1 MSLSGRHLDV
11 VLVFFIYGLAFF
23 TMGIAL
29 VLETSRAPRL
39 AERGVLRPL
48 ALFGLLHGVHE
59 WVEIYLLQGEW
70 LGQPFPVA
78 VSWFRVAWLVL
89 SFLPLVVFGTLLL
102 ASKVQHKRLL
112 TIIPIGLLALYGVSL
127 AINAGISSGSLIARA
142 DALARYILAV
152 PAGILAGLAL
162 RARAIQVQGENRQGL
177 ASFFRWSAL
186 GFVLYGL
193 TQVFVSPVEMFP
205 AQYINNQVFLSLF
218 GFPVQVVRAG
228 MALLITVNLLRAI
241 QLVEREREAQLLAAQ
256 QARLEALE
264 QVQRDLVERE
274 ALRRELLRHTV
285 IAQEDERARIAREL
299 HDETAQFLTALSL
312 NLATLRNSAELE
324 PAGVKILDRLQ
335 ALSLQ
340 MSRGVHRMVHDLR
353 PAQLDDLGL
362 VAALQYLGD
371 QEKSQAGLNVSIH
384 VEGQRQRLDPL
395 VETVL
400 FRVAQEALTN
410 VARHANCDSAQIRL
424 CFSPQQVVL
433 SIRDEGT
440 GFHLNGKKP
449 LSRGWGLAGMRER
462 AESVGGELKLS
473 SNPGRGTLV
482 EVAVPIGEFIQGRAE
497 ESIHEHHPPDAG

>member
-78 VSWFRVAWLVL
+78 VSWFRVAWLVF

-102 ASKVQHKRLL
+102 ASKDQHKRLL

-127 AINAGISSGSLIARA
+127 AINAGISSGSMIARA

-241 QLVEREREAQLLAAQ
+241 QLVELEREAQLLAA
-256 QARLEALE
+256 
-264 QVQRDLVERE
+264 
-274 ALRRELLRHTV
+274 
-285 IAQEDERARIAREL
+285 
-299 HDETAQFLTALSL
+299 
-312 NLATLRNSAELE
+312 
-324 PAGVKILDRLQ
+324 
-335 ALSLQ
+335 
-340 MSRGVHRMVHDLR
+340 
-353 PAQLDDLGL
+353 
-362 VAALQYLGD
+362 
-371 QEKSQAGLNVSIH
+371 
-384 VEGQRQRLDPL
+384 
-395 VETVL
+395 
-400 FRVAQEALTN
+400 
-410 VARHANCDSAQIRL
+410 
-424 CFSPQQVVL
+424 
-433 SIRDEGT
+433 
-440 GFHLNGKKP
+440 
-449 LSRGWGLAGMRER
+449 
-462 AESVGGELKLS
+462 
-473 SNPGRGTLV
+473 
-482 EVAVPIGEFIQGRAE
+482 
-497 ESIHEHHPPDAG
+497 